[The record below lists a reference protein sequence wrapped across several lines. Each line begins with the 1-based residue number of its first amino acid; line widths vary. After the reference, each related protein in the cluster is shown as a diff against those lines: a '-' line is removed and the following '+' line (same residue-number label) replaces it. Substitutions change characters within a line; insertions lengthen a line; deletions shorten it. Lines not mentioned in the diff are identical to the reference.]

1 MICAFDYFFDRK
13 TASFQF
19 WYFNH
24 TFVRNLNTQFL
35 LIDLFDKTNVKVY
48 NTKCQDIN
56 IWATNMIKV
65 YEDDSFQALSKYF
78 RFLFKTTS
86 LCLMLSRLYSFQMHE
101 LHTFQEENAS
111 YLANTWFMVSNFQ
124 LWFSLYGFNE
134 WVFDYTKNSVWKY
147 FFIAFEI
154 NFWL

>member
-1 MICAFDYFFDRK
+1 MIGSFHYFFKWRA
-13 TASFQF
+13 TSFQF

-24 TFVRNLNTQFL
+24 NFLRNLNTQFL
-35 LIDLFDKTNVKVY
+35 LIDLFDKTNVKEC
-48 NTKCQDIN
+48 NTKCQDID

-65 YEDDSFQALSKYF
+65 YKDDSFQALSKYF

-86 LCLMLSRLYSFQMHE
+86 WCFILSRLYSFEMHE

-111 YLANTWFMVSNFQ
+111 YIANTLFMVSNFQ

-134 WVFDYTKNSVWKY
+134 WIFD
-147 FFIAFEI
+147 
-154 NFWL
+154 